1 MEWYIHKYM
10 LHDEN
15 NKITKKINSF
25 ISDIYSKIHGVEQPD
40 IHINHHSITNNDN
53 KVYSKDD
60 GMLYSGYNI
69 VFTTIL
75 GFLIYFVLSK
85 IINHK
90 HEKNEYVLIFI
101 SWIFISS
108 SYYFVWNILHPTY
121 HEYRYSKNYEMIK
134 DNPIYKYL
142 EKYHMIHHFNKGSNK
157 CNFNILLPGIDYL
170 FGTYKGC
177 VDNSEFCK
185 NKKNKTENEKELCNK
200 QGRGIKLKPNIDYC
214 R

>member
-15 NKITKKINSF
+15 NKITKKFNSF
-25 ISDIYSKIHGVEQPD
+25 ISYIYSKIHGVEQPYS
-40 IHINHHSITNNDN
+40 HINRHSVTNNDN
-53 KVYSKDD
+53 KVHSKDD

-121 HEYRYSKNYEMIK
+121 HDYRYSKNYEMIK
-134 DNPIYKYL
+134 DNSIYKYL
-142 EKYHMIHHFNKGSNK
+142 EKYHMIRHLIKVVINVIL
-157 CNFNILLPGIDYL
+157 ILLPGIDYL
-170 FGTYKGC
+170 FGTYK
-177 VDNSEFCK
+177 VMLIIF
-185 NKKNKTENEKELCNK
+185 
-200 QGRGIKLKPNIDYC
+200 
-214 R
+214 